1 MVFIILLGYGPQ
13 LNINLFEVMVSYY
26 PVNKMKSQWLTGD
39 EVLFIDEDPKIIVA
53 QEWLVVR
60 QLRINQEFIIQAIV
74 LIIKNEM
81 VVLI

>member
-1 MVFIILLGYGPQ
+1 
-13 LNINLFEVMVSYY
+13 MVSYY

>member
-13 LNINLFEVMVSYY
+13 LNINLFEVMISYY
-26 PVNKMKSQWLTGD
+26 PVNKMKSQWLTGA
-39 EVLFIDEDPKIIVA
+39 EVLFVDEDPKIIMA

-74 LIIKNEM
+74 LIIKTRW
-81 VVLI
+81 